1 MALRTLYL
9 TDLDGTL
16 LGRGARLSAFSRAGL
31 ERLYDA
37 GVAVTAATARSW
49 SALDVLQGVRFRAPM
64 ILLGGARIYD
74 AERRKILFE
83 QTLPEQSA
91 AAALHR
97 LRDAGLSPLIYTQNA
112 RDEQKI
118 YYEDGADEALRGYV
132 SQATSGGDNRF
143 ARAERLEERFG
154 EKLFYLTARG
164 EEGKLRPI
172 VEALKEQGIYAH
184 LYFDVRRADICC
196 IEVCAVSKA
205 EGVRQLRRITGAERI
220 VAFGDNGNDRELFAA
235 AEERI
240 AVGNARPELK
250 AMANCVI
257 GENESDAVVRTIL
270 EREGL

>member
-1 MALRTLYL
+1 MQTLYL

-118 YYEDGADEALRGYV
+118 YYEDGADEALHGYV
-132 SQATSGGDNRF
+132 SQETSGGDNRF

>member
-1 MALRTLYL
+1 MRTLYL

-16 LGRGARLSAFSRAGL
+16 LGRGARLSDFSRAGL

-49 SALDVLQGVRFRAPM
+49 SALDVLRGVRFRAPM

-74 AERRKILFE
+74 AEKREILFE
-83 QTLPEQSA
+83 QTLPAESA
-91 AAALHR
+91 AAALR
-97 LRDAGLSPLIYTQNA
+97 SFRDAGLSPLLYTQNE

-118 YYEDGADEALRGYV
+118 YYEEYADEALRGYV
-132 SQATSGGDNRF
+132 SQETSGGDGRF
-143 ARAERLEERFG
+143 ARAERLEECFD

-172 VEALKEQGIYAH
+172 VEALNRQGIYAH
-184 LYFDVRRADICC
+184 LYFGVRRADICC

-205 EGVRQLRRITGAERI
+205 AGVRQLRRITGAEHI

-235 AEERI
+235 AEERV
-240 AVGNARPELK
+240 AVGNAMPELK
-250 AMANCVI
+250 AMADFVI

>member
-1 MALRTLYL
+1 MRTLYL

-49 SALDVLQGVRFRAPM
+49 SALDVLQGVCFRAPT

-250 AMANCVI
+250 AMANYVI